1 MTRIFLIVAPGP
13 ARERLEDLL
22 DSSEVAIVGWAEDF
36 EALDDNIADEAE
48 VLLADAT
55 SLPLEDLLP
64 SLQDARALR
73 QMKVVLLTDLASPV
87 SVNQVIRAGVRGIL
101 PAELAAEQLVIA
113 LEAVARGLV
122 VLHPN
127 GLETPRA
134 ADHSGNGITEIV
146 EPLTARERE
155 VLQML
160 SEGLGNKEIAMRL
173 KISEHTV
180 KFHVASI
187 LGKLGAASRTEA
199 VSLALRRGLILL

>member
-55 SLPLEDLLP
+55 SAPLEDLLP

-122 VLHPN
+122 VLYPN
-127 GLETPRA
+127 GLDTPRA
-134 ADHSGNGITEIV
+134 AHHSGNGITEIV